1 MSGVRR
7 KPLPKARMDRD
18 IDVYATALRSLQ
30 KMTGLPSA
38 KVMRLIGKEF
48 GDLLADKIDTDKV
61 PDVVNSL
68 NRMLEVEDL
77 GESHVKSWK
86 PLVLE
91 VSNCL
96 GCERDPD
103 IEGGTV
109 TCPLREGIL
118 EAALHKKTGRSVKVK
133 GLTKGMGVGSK
144 ACEFEVELG

>member
-1 MSGVRR
+1 M
-7 KPLPKARMDRD
+7 PKARMDRD
-18 IDVYATALRSLQ
+18 IDLYATALRNLQ
-30 KMTGLPSA
+30 GVTGLSSG
-38 KVMRLIGKEF
+38 KVMRLIGREF
-48 GDLLADKIDTDKV
+48 GEILADKIDTEKV

-68 NRMLEVEDL
+68 NKMMEVEDL
-77 GESHVKSWK
+77 GHSRVKTWK

-103 IEGGTV
+103 LEGGVV

-118 EAALHKKTGRSVKVK
+118 EAALHKKTGKPVKVR

-144 ACEFEVELG
+144 ACEFEIDVG